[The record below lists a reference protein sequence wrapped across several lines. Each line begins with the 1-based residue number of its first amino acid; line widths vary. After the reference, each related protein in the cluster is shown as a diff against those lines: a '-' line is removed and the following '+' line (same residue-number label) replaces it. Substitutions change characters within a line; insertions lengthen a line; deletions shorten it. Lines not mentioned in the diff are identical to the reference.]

1 MTKTATSGK
10 SLALLGRGLLASGL
24 AAFLMAAPASAEL
37 PRDSGAMM
45 AQIRQAIETKDYDI
59 LKELV
64 FWKDT
69 GKIKQR
75 IVRFHLYRNLGRQIK
90 SITWEEFPENG
101 MDGVL
106 ATGTLKPNMEITNQV
121 RVIFDEAP
129 INDSGKLPT
138 SVFLVGKQ
146 GEFYRIGLVNRAG
159 DDDDG
164 D

>member
-1 MTKTATSGK
+1 
-10 SLALLGRGLLASGL
+10 
-24 AAFLMAAPASAEL
+24 
-37 PRDSGAMM
+37 
-45 AQIRQAIETKDYDI
+45 
-59 LKELV
+59 
-64 FWKDT
+64 
-69 GKIKQR
+69 
-75 IVRFHLYRNLGRQIK
+75 
-90 SITWEEFPENG
+90 

>member
-1 MTKTATSGK
+1 
-10 SLALLGRGLLASGL
+10 
-24 AAFLMAAPASAEL
+24 
-37 PRDSGAMM
+37 MM